1 MNKALTLIVIA
12 LVSLTAITACN
23 TSQEPIEE
31 PNTEAPGAEEPG
43 TEPVENPAIEDQ
55 FIENETETDIGE
67 II

>member
-1 MNKALTLIVIA
+1 MNKTFTLIVIA
-12 LVSLTAITACN
+12 LVSLTVITACN
-23 TSQEPIEE
+23 ANQEPIEE